1 MVYET
6 RSAIRGTQK
15 WSMKPLPTTILIT
28 KIVRSLRDNPIADQ
42 TLVGILAEHILKIDA
57 ANTAA
62 YDATDAVEKL
72 ALERGELNT

>member
-1 MVYET
+1 MVDET
-6 RSAIRGTQK
+6 VTNDN
-15 WSMKPLPTTILIT
+15 LIT

-42 TLVGILAEHILKIDA
+42 TLVEILAEHILKIDA

-62 YDATDAVEKL
+62 DDATDAVEKL